1 LERSGTQSV
10 TTTGE
15 TMPLSR
21 PGDIVI
27 SRNPNTRE
35 YEYRRVVDPL
45 NLDSERAFGL
55 PATDLAAACDCA
67 KFALSGEQRV
77 FAFDSDGQLFE
88 YHPLNTN

>member
-1 LERSGTQSV
+1 
-10 TTTGE
+10 
-15 TMPLSR
+15 MPMSR
-21 PGDIVI
+21 QGDIVI

-55 PATDLAAACDCA
+55 PATDLAAACACA